1 MRLRTPARL
10 LVTASLALAVAA
22 CGGSG
27 GTATSRIT
35 SSPGAPG
42 SGALLPTTGGTGNVA
57 IASANF
63 PENQILAEV
72 YRQALAGAGYTATV
86 KSLTTRPVILK
97 ALESG
102 DVQVEPDYVG
112 SMAKYLNKEKTGS
125 DDLGVD
131 DSDLQATLG
140 KAKALATEK
149 GLTVLTPSP
158 AADQNAF
165 AVTRAFADANHLT
178 KLSDLAAYTG
188 PLVLGGTPECKT
200 YEQCQPGL
208 EKTYGLAFTGFEQ
221 TDLGGTLSVSKLKSG
236 KVQLGEFLSS
246 DGNVKANDFV
256 VLEDDKKLQSVDNV
270 VPVVAQSVSGDA
282 VLKDV
287 LDKVSAAMTTD
298 DLIALNATVSVDRKL
313 PAQAATDFL
322 KGKGLVA
329 A

>member
-1 MRLRTPARL
+1 MRLHTPARFL
-10 LVTASLALAVAA
+10 LAGALALTVAA
-22 CGGSG
+22 CGGAGST
-27 GTATSRIT
+27 TASRIT
-35 SSPGAPG
+35 AAPGA
-42 SGALLPTTGGTGNVA
+42 SSTALPTSGGSGNVA

-112 SMAKYLNKEKTGS
+112 SMAKYLQKEKDGS

-131 DSDLQATLG
+131 DSDLDETH
-140 KAKALATEK
+140 AKAQELAAEK
-149 GLTVLTPSP
+149 GLTVLEPSP
-158 AADQNAF
+158 AQDQNAF
-165 AVTRAFADANHLT
+165 AVTREFSEKNGVT
-178 KLSDLAAYTG
+178 KLSDLADYTG

-200 YEQCQPGL
+200 YALCQPGL
-208 EKTYGLAFTGFEQ
+208 EETYGITFTGFEQ
-221 TDLGGTLSVSKLKSG
+221 TDLGGTLSVSKLKNG

-246 DGNVKANDFV
+246 DGNVKVNDFV
-256 VLEDDKKLQSVDNV
+256 VLEDDKQLQSVDNV
-270 VPVVAQSVSGDA
+270 VPVIAQSVSGDPL
-282 VLKDV
+282 LKDI
-287 LDKVSAAMTTD
+287 LNRISAAMTTD

-322 KGKGLVA
+322 KGKGLIA
-329 A
+329 P

>member
-1 MRLRTPARL
+1 MRAPRSLQL
-10 LVTASLALAVAA
+10 LATAGLAALVVTG
-22 CGGSG
+22 CGGGS
-27 GTATSRIT
+27 APASRI
-35 SSPGAPG
+35 SSAPAVSGAP
-42 SGALLPTTGGTGNVA
+42 SNLLPTTGGTGTIT

-72 YRQALAGAGYTATV
+72 YKQALTTAGYSASV
-86 KSLTTRPVILK
+86 KALTTRPVILK

-102 DVQVEPDYVG
+102 EIQVEPDYIG

-131 DSDLQATLG
+131 DSDLEATLG
-140 KAKALATEK
+140 KAEELATEK
-149 GLTVLTPSP
+149 GLKVLTPSP

-165 AVTRAFADANHLT
+165 AVTRAFATEHSLA
-178 KLSDLAAYTG
+178 KLSDLSGYQG
-188 PLVLGGTPECKT
+188 PLVLGATPECKT

-208 EKTYGLAFTGFEQ
+208 EKTYGLTFTGFEQ

-270 VPVVAQSVSGDA
+270 VPVVAQEVAGDQ
-282 VLKDV
+282 LLQDV
-287 LDKVSAAMTTD
+287 LNKVSAAMSTD

-313 PAQAATDFL
+313 PVQAATDFL
-322 KGKGLVA
+322 KAKGLVG
-329 A
+329 

>member
-1 MRLRTPARL
+1 MRLRTTSRL
-10 LVTASLALAVAA
+10 VLAASLALTVAA
-22 CGGSG
+22 CGGG
-27 GTATSRIT
+27 GSPTASRIT
-35 SSPGAPG
+35 SEPGA
-42 SGALLPTTGGTGNVA
+42 SSSALLPTSGGSGPVT

-72 YRQALAGAGYTATV
+72 YRQALAGAGYSASV
-86 KSLTTRPVILK
+86 KSLTTRPVILQ

-112 SMAKYLNKEKTGS
+112 SMAKYLQKEKDGS

-131 DSDLQATLG
+131 DSDLDATH
-140 KAKALATEK
+140 AKAVELAAEK
-149 GLTVLTPSP
+149 GLTVLEPSP

-165 AVTRAFADANHLT
+165 AVTRAFSEANGVT
-178 KLSDLAAYTG
+178 KLSDLGDYTG

-200 YEQCQPGL
+200 YALCQPGL
-208 EKTYGLAFTGFEQ
+208 EETYGITFTGFEQ
-221 TDLGGTLSVSKLKSG
+221 TDLGGTLSVSKLKNG
-236 KVQLGEFLSS
+236 TVQLGEFLSS

-256 VLEDDKKLQSVDNV
+256 VLEDDKTLQSVDNV

-282 VLKDV
+282 LLKDV
-287 LDKVSAAMTTD
+287 LNRVSAAMTTD

-322 KGKGLVA
+322 TGKGLVA
-329 A
+329 P